1 MSTATKR
8 ILSVEKASRPQAELV
23 KAVAKEND
31 ERAIDILNFLDSV
44 SVEIEVLSATNI
56 GKTVG
61 KLRKNT
67 STEITTK
74 AKALVAKWKESVK
87 AAMEATEE
95 SARKIAPTKATHQGT
110 SAPGTAWTSFRPGA

>member
-44 SVEIEVLSATNI
+44 SVEIEVHSGTSLGRAES
-56 GKTVG
+56 GELLG
-61 KLRKNT
+61 NT
-67 STEITTK
+67 SE
-74 AKALVAKWKESVK
+74 VG
-87 AAMEATEE
+87 
-95 SARKIAPTKATHQGT
+95 AP
-110 SAPGTAWTSFRPGA
+110 